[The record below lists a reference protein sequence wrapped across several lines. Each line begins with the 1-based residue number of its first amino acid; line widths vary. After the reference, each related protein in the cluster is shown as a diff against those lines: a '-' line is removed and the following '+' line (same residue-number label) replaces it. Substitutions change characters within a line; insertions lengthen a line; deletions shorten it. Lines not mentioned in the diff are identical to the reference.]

1 MHFEETHSEMVAR
14 PATAPAAQ
22 LGMSALQSAY
32 VAEGARPRDI
42 GQLSGPDCSRGSR
55 ERGGA
60 AAAAAERQRG
70 RSA

>member
-32 VAEGARPRDI
+32 VAEGARLRDI
-42 GQLSGPDCSRGSR
+42 EQLSGPDCSRGPR
-55 ERGGA
+55 ERRG
-60 AAAAAERQRG
+60 G